1 MGSTDGKVGEF
12 VTGKV
17 SRREETHAFNH
28 SLQDL
33 NGGVF
38 VGGLRQWVP
47 SDSGRQRNA
56 TDKLPWE

>member
-1 MGSTDGKVGEF
+1 MGEF

-17 SRREETHAFNH
+17 SRREETHAFNHSLHAFNH